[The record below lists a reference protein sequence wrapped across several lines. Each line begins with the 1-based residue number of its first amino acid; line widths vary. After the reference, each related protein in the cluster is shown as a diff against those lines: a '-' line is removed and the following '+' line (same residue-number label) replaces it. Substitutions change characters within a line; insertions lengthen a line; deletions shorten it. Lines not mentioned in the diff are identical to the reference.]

1 MKLRP
6 TRASRPRR
14 NSGGAPRG
22 SGPAVARRGR
32 LREGRIAIG
41 VLAISAVTGAL
52 LADRVVPVPLVRA
65 LHVVGETRLS
75 DAELARAAGVSRGD
89 ALWTVDA
96 AIVAERLASHP
107 WVRDAHAAR
116 LPTGDL
122 VLAIEER
129 EPRAVLAGSPPHV
142 VDVEGTPFAPV
153 AEAAFPELPRL
164 SSAAPVAP
172 DEPSAALAAGV
183 QLAERLAGLG
193 LPPAEEVAIGAEAD
207 PRGCVLRLRG
217 LPPRFVL
224 GRDVDAALPRLARLV
239 ASGPPQVLLAATV
252 DLRFQDQAVLR
263 HEPPQDG
270 SAKAA
275 DPRSVAGPSGGRR
288 SG

>member
-1 MKLRP
+1 VTLRGASGNRSRR
-6 TRASRPRR
+6 RAGS
-14 NSGGAPRG
+14 APRG
-22 SGPAVARRGR
+22 SRRAAAPRGR
-32 LREGRIAIG
+32 LREGRIALG
-41 VLAISAVTGAL
+41 VLAISALAGAL
-52 LADRVVPVPLVRA
+52 LSDRVAPVPRVRG
-65 LHVVGETRLS
+65 LHVLGDTRLS
-75 DAELARAAGVSRGD
+75 DAELARAAGVARGD
-89 ALWTVDA
+89 ALRDVDA
-96 AIVAERLASHP
+96 ETVAGRLAAHA

-116 LPTGDL
+116 LPSGNL
-122 VLAIEER
+122 VLAVEER
-129 EPRAVLAGSPPHV
+129 EPRAVLAGSQPRA
-142 VDVEGTPFAPV
+142 VDAAGTPFAPV
-153 AEAAFPELPRL
+153 AEDAFPELPRL

-172 DEPSAALAAGV
+172 DEPSAALAAAV

-193 LPPAEEVAIGAEAD
+193 LPPAEEVAIGAEGD

-263 HEPPQDG
+263 HEPPPEG
-270 SAKAA
+270 VAKAA
-275 DPRSVAGPSGGRR
+275 DPRSVAVPSGGRR